1 MGDNR
6 QATRAPGPAPDAK
19 KKDAGADAGGGG
31 AVPEGAAAQ
40 PGAALIALGAAHAST
55 LLGMLQS
62 AGGNAEVN
70 ELQSLEAGKAL
81 AAQAKAD
88 KDNVDNMTDG
98 QKVEKFG
105 GQGEG
110 SGKAPAPEGTPPE
123 GVPAPGQVTGFHAS
137 RAGQLNQL
145 ASQHKAV
152 GGQLSGA
159 AGAEGLAPQMAGFLG
174 QAGAQSLTQGASLG
188 QLAMSYIQTSKELG
202 KSEFVGAAMPAQSI
216 QGDYQARAA
225 GIQSQVA
232 ALDAMTAEYGAALA
246 AEEGKIAGITAQIA
260 DLQKQ
265 IAEAQAVKGAKG
277 KEGGGG
283 APAPGLMGGAMSKV
297 AGLAPIIGLGGK
309 RAGKG
314 DEDAKAGEKDA
325 GAGKGLIGGI
335 GGMMGGA
342 KAALG
347 KASAK
352 GAESKGAES
361 KKDSKGA
368 DAKPPM
374 PAPVSGGAKA
384 PSGATAKAPAPV
396 VAPAPAPS
404 AKVPEAPAPSPAPS
418 GGGADPVPAMM
429 AQIQT
434 LLQQKQAIEK
444 AIRSNQGLVSTM
456 KAYREQMNALLSAYQ
471 TVLNI
476 TPPQG

>member
-152 GGQLSGA
+152 GGQLAGA

-246 AEEGKIAGITAQIA
+246 AEEGKIAGITTQIA

-265 IAEAQAVKGAKG
+265 IAEAQAAKGAKG

-283 APAPGLMGGAMSKV
+283 GAPAPGPLGAAMAK
-297 AGLAPIIGLGGK
+297 APAMAPSLLFPGK

-314 DEDAKAGEKDA
+314 TDPGKSGEPGGEAQVARQPGGPLAG
-325 GAGKGLIGGI
+325 
-335 GGMMGGA
+335 
-342 KAALG
+342 LG
-347 KASAK
+347 KVAAKGETKGADGK
-352 GAESKGAES
+352 GAEA
-361 KKDSKGA
+361 KKDTKGA

-396 VAPAPAPS
+396 VAPAPAP
-404 AKVPEAPAPSPAPS
+404 APKAPEAPAPPPAPS

>member
-70 ELQSLEAGKAL
+70 ELQSLEAGKQL

-105 GQGEG
+105 GTGEG

-123 GVPAPGQVTGFHAS
+123 GAPAPGQVTGFHAS
-137 RAGQLNQL
+137 RAGQLSQL

-152 GGQLSGA
+152 GGQLAGA

-246 AEEGKIAGITAQIA
+246 AEEGKIAGITSQIA

-265 IAEAQAVKGAKG
+265 IAEAQAAKGAKG

-283 APAPGLMGGAMSKV
+283 PAPAPGMLGGAMSKV
-297 AGLAPIIGLGGK
+297 AGVAPMLGLGGK

-314 DEDAKAGEKDA
+314 TDDTKAGAQPGQPSA
-325 GAGKGLIGGI
+325 GGLLGGV
-335 GGMMGGA
+335 MG
-342 KAALG
+342 ALG
-347 KASAK
+347 KVAAKGETKGADGK
-352 GAESKGAES
+352 GAEA
-361 KKDSKGA
+361 KKDVKGA

-396 VAPAPAPS
+396 VAPAPAPK
-404 AKVPEAPAPSPAPS
+404 APEAPAPPPTPS
-418 GGGADPVPAMM
+418 GAGADPVPGMM

-476 TPPQG
+476 TPPKA

>member
-105 GQGEG
+105 GKGEG
-110 SGKAPAPEGTPPE
+110 SGKAPAPDGTPPE

-152 GGQLSGA
+152 GGQLAGA

-283 APAPGLMGGAMSKV
+283 APAPGLVSGAMSKV
-297 AGLAPIIGLGGK
+297 DGIGPSLAFGGKQAKGGPAEPEGAGAKGMLGGPGK
-309 RAGKG
+309 VAGKF
-314 DEDAKAGEKDA
+314 EV
-325 GAGKGLIGGI
+325 KG
-335 GGMMGGA
+335 
-342 KAALG
+342 
-347 KASAK
+347 SDPK
-352 GAESKGAES
+352 GADSKGAEA
-361 KKDSKGA
+361 KKDTKGA

-396 VAPAPAPS
+396 VAPAPAP
-404 AKVPEAPAPSPAPS
+404 APKAPEAPAPPPAPS

>member
-31 AVPEGAAAQ
+31 AVPEGAGAE

-70 ELQSLEAGKAL
+70 ELQSLETGKQL

-88 KDNVDNMTDG
+88 KENVDNMTDG
-98 QKVEKFG
+98 QKLEKFG
-105 GQGEG
+105 GKGEG
-110 SGKAPAPEGTPPE
+110 SGKAPPPEGTPPE
-123 GVPAPGQVTGFHAS
+123 GVPGPAQVTSFHQS
-137 RAGQLNQL
+137 RAGQLGQL
-145 ASQHKAV
+145 ASQHKTVA
-152 GGQLSGA
+152 GQLSGA
-159 AGAEGLAPQMAGFLG
+159 GAAEGLAPQMAGFLG
-174 QAGAQSLTQGASLG
+174 QAGAQSATQAMSLG

-202 KSEFVGAAMPAQSI
+202 KSEFVGAAMPSQSI
-216 QGDYQARAA
+216 QTDYQSRAA
-225 GIQSQVA
+225 GIQSQVT
-232 ALDAMTAEYGAALA
+232 ALDTMTAEYGAALA
-246 AEEGKIAGITAQIA
+246 AEESKIAGITAQIA
-260 DLQKQ
+260 GLQKQ
-265 IAEAQAVKGAKG
+265 IAEAQAAKGAKG

-283 APAPGLMGGAMSKV
+283 GPAPGLLGGAMSKV
-297 AGLAPIIGLGGK
+297 AGMAPIMGLGGK
-309 RAGKG
+309 HAGKG
-314 DEDAKAGEKDA
+314 DEHAKAGEKDA
-325 GAGKGLIGGI
+325 GAGKGLVGGI
-335 GGMMGGA
+335 MSGA

-352 GAESKGAES
+352 GADSKGAEA
-361 KKDSKGA
+361 KKDTKGA
-368 DAKPPM
+368 DAKPAPS
-374 PAPVSGGAKA
+374 PAPGGAGAKGS
-384 PSGATAKAPAPV
+384 SGATAKAPAPV
-396 VAPAPAPS
+396 VAPAPAP
-404 AKVPEAPAPSPAPS
+404 APKAPVAPGPAPAPTSDA
-418 GGGADPVPAMM
+418 GADPVPGLM

-434 LLQQKQAIEK
+434 LQQQRIAIEK

-471 TVLNI
+471 TVLGI

>member
-31 AVPEGAAAQ
+31 AVPEGAGAE

-70 ELQSLEAGKAL
+70 ELQSLETGKQL

-105 GQGEG
+105 GEGEG
-110 SGKAPAPEGTPPE
+110 SGKAPAPDGTPPE

-145 ASQHKAV
+145 ASQHKTV

-202 KSEFVGAAMPAQSI
+202 KSEFVGAAMPSQSI
-216 QGDYQARAA
+216 QTDYQSRAA

-232 ALDAMTAEYGAALA
+232 ALDTMTAEYGAALA
-246 AEEGKIAGITAQIA
+246 AEEGKIAGITSQIA

-265 IAEAQAVKGAKG
+265 IAEAQAAKGAKSKG
-277 KEGGGG
+277 DPNAGPSGPSGPSG
-283 APAPGLMGGAMSKV
+283 MMSGAMSKV
-297 AGLAPIIGLGGK
+297 AGMAPMLGLGGK
-309 RAGKG
+309 MGAKG
-314 DEDAKAGEKDA
+314 DEKDA
-325 GAGKGLIGGI
+325 GAGKGIMGGI
-335 GGMMGGA
+335 MSGA

-347 KASAK
+347 KGSAK
-352 GAESKGAES
+352 GAESKGADA

-384 PSGATAKAPAPV
+384 PSGGTAKAPAPV
-396 VAPAPAPS
+396 VAPTPAPK
-404 AKVPEAPAPSPAPS
+404 APEAPAPPPAPS

-434 LLQQKQAIEK
+434 LQQQKQAIEK